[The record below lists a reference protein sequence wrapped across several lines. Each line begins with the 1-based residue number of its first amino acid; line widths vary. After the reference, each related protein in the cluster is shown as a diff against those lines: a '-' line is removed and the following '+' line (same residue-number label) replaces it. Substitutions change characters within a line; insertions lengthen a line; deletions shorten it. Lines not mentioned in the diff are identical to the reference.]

1 MDKIDGVP
9 PILSLKEKEA
19 KEETGIKMLTL
30 NKLLIIFTA
39 LLVQIKAGNNSNK
52 LKKTQAHTISF
63 VSAS

>member
-1 MDKIDGVP
+1 
-9 PILSLKEKEA
+9 
-19 KEETGIKMLTL
+19 MLTL

-39 LLVQIKAGNNSNK
+39 LLVQIRGGNNSYK